1 MAGLNER
8 HPSGPVPPIALN
20 AKDTGTMNATTTT
33 MQPMPA
39 PPANPGPRV
48 RCLIAIAD
56 TSLSAF
62 EKLRLSEEAIAAQP
76 PRANLPYVRALVKY
90 LGQIA
95 VAEAEDQVR
104 KIARG
109 FYMDLPAALRAR
121 KGDDQLGR

>member
-1 MAGLNER
+1 
-8 HPSGPVPPIALN
+8 
-20 AKDTGTMNATTTT
+20 MNATTTT

-104 KIARG
+104 KIDAMLSSPAR
-109 FYMDLPAALRAR
+109 
-121 KGDDQLGR
+121 